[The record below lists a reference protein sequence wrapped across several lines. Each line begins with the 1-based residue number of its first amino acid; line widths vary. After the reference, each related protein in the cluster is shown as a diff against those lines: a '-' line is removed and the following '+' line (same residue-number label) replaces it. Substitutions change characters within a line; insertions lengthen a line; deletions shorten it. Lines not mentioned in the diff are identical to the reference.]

1 MRWKWYSAKVPIGL
15 PKGMR
20 DKAGLL
26 LNVIALVSAK
36 SLITLLYVK
45 AVCPCIACSAL
56 PWPGD
61 KGKVVASLRVPTPI
75 SPVVV
80 VVEVVPTPIDLD
92 AENARML
99 PK

>member
-1 MRWKWYSAKVPIGL
+1 MPDR
-15 PKGMR
+15 
-20 DKAGLL
+20 AGLL